1 MFLKPCE
8 GRITSNFGHDTL
20 QGQSRTHFG
29 LDIAQSGIVP
39 IHAAED
45 GVVSKSYLSSS
56 YGECIRVIHKID
68 GQTWESLYAHMK
80 SGSRGYVEGQR
91 VKRGSIIGY
100 MGSTG
105 YSTGQHLHFEL
116 HKGTWNIDK
125 SNAVD
130 PSKYFGDRVSSTG
143 IYTVKSGDSL
153 WEIAKDH
160 NLSVATLKSINGLK
174 SNLIHPGDK
183 LKVKSGGSA
192 SAKKDYI
199 RIVNTKTGR
208 AIVQDRPDRKTSKTL
223 GYVKQGQEIQIQGSV
238 KGKNSDSGYWEIK
251 FEGRRLGYITGNYG
265 DHFKK

>member
-8 GRITSNFGHDTL
+8 GRLTSPFGHDIL
-20 QGQSRTHFG
+20 NGQARDHH
-29 LDIAQSGIVP
+29 GIDLAKAGMVP

-56 YGECIRVIHKID
+56 YGECIRIIHKIN
-68 GQTWESLYAHMK
+68 GQTWESLYAHMR
-80 SGSRGYVEGQR
+80 SGSRGYTEGQK
-91 VKRGSIIGY
+91 VKRGAIIGY

-116 HKGTWNIDK
+116 HKGTWNINK

-130 PSKYFGDRVSSTG
+130 PTKHFGDRPSSTG
-143 IYTVKSGDSL
+143 TYVVKSGDSL
-153 WEIAKDH
+153 WEIAKDY
-160 NLSVATLKSINGLK
+160 NLSVSELKSLNGLK

-183 LKVKSGGSA
+183 LKVKKGSSA
-192 SAKKDYI
+192 SKKDYI
-199 RIVNTKTGR
+199 RIVGTKTGR
-208 AIVQDRPDRKTSKTL
+208 AIVQDRPDRKVSKTL

-251 FEGRRLGYITGNYG
+251 FDGRLGYITGDYG